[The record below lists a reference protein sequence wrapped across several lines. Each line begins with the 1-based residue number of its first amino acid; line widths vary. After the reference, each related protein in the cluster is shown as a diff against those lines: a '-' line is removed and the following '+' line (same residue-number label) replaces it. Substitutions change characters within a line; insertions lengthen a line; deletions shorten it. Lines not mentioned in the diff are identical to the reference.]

1 MKIIHLSDL
10 HIGKRWFNLDMYE
23 DQKYILDEIT
33 AIAVNENPDAVV
45 IAGDIYNSSSPSAD
59 AVELFDNFI
68 SGLSE
73 KIPDTEIMVI
83 SGNHDSPNRIDLF
96 RKILKTKKIHMIG
109 KPPVKPEE
117 YIEKIT
123 LSDEYGNV
131 NFYLLPF
138 ISPSM
143 VQRINGKD
151 ENGRNFSYNK
161 AVRMMIERENINTSE
176 RNVIVS
182 HQFYLPCGTD
192 PKDVERTKSESIKVG
207 NIDVVYSDILE
218 RFDYSALGHIHKP
231 MNVKNEFVRYC
242 GTPIA
247 YSISEANQHKSVTM
261 VELNEKG
268 NIKTK
273 NIPLVPLHE
282 LLVIKGTLDEIL
294 AQGCDDYVSAVI
306 TEKPE
311 KTDVSRRLN
320 EKFPNLLEI
329 RSEYDKPKSSNK
341 DNEKTTAELDS
352 NKSVFDLC
360 MDFLEDIS
368 TDEEK
373 ILRDIINKIQGGNEQ

>member
-1 MKIIHLSDL
+1 MKIMHLSDL

-23 DQKYILDEIT
+23 DQKHILDEIT
-33 AIAVNENPDAVV
+33 DIATKEKPDAIV
-45 IAGDIYNSSSPSAD
+45 IAGDVYNSSSPSAD
-59 AVELFDNFI
+59 AVELFDYFI
-68 SGLSE
+68 SGLSR
-73 KIPDTEIMVI
+73 KISDTEIMVI
-83 SGNHDSPNRIDLF
+83 SGNHDSTSRIDMF
-96 RKILKTKKIHMIG
+96 REILKTNKIHMIG
-109 KPPVKPEE
+109 KPPVKPED
-117 YIEKIT
+117 YIEKVT

-138 ISPSM
+138 ISPAM
-143 VQRINGKD
+143 VHRINGKD

-161 AVRMMIERENINTSE
+161 AVRMIIERENINTAE

-192 PKDVERTKSESIKVG
+192 PKNAERTKSESIKVG
-207 NIDVVYSDILE
+207 NIDVVYADILE
-218 RFDYSALGHIHKP
+218 KFDYSALGHIHKP
-231 MNVKNEFVRYC
+231 MKVGNEFIRYC

-247 YSISEANQHKSVTM
+247 YSVGEANQQKGVIM

-268 NIKTK
+268 NIEIK

-282 LLVIKGTLDEIL
+282 VRVIKGTLDEIL
-294 AQGCDDYVSAVI
+294 AQGCEDYVSAVI

-311 KTDVSRRLN
+311 KTDVSGRIV

-329 RSEYDKPKSSNK
+329 CSEYDKPNSKISTNG
-341 DNEKTTAELDS
+341 KTGAEMDD

-360 MDFLEDIS
+360 KNFLENIS
-368 TDEEK
+368 MEEEE
-373 ILRDIINKIQGGNEQ
+373 ILHDIINEIQGGNE